1 MLQNIETS
9 AEYRKQ
15 LPGDFNRTALFFFFF
30 NLIVGLVIGLVYYT
44 RQAVSH

>member
-15 LPGDFNRTALFFFFF
+15 LPGDFNRTALFFFL